1 MRLIRGVLVPFATIP
16 VDVAFPSHKFRLT
29 GGQARL
35 VFGFEEGRTV
45 SFRVPNLRDGT
56 GTGFG
61 RSGL

>member
-1 MRLIRGVLVPFATIP
+1 MRLIRGVLVPFAMIP
-16 VDVAFPSHKFRLT
+16 KDVAFPSHRFRLIV
-29 GGQARL
+29 GQARL
-35 VFGFEEGRTV
+35 IFGFEEGGTV